1 MKKLTG
7 FIALV
12 LLLSVS
18 LFLLGSC
25 GGGGNESKATSQ
37 TSTADSKA
45 ESVAT
50 SAEESEEESVEESA
64 EESKVDIFTYDI
76 DRTKTKTNVA
86 LNKTYTFEAGTPDSY
101 YPDEESK
108 TLTDGVI
115 GEEVAYTNAVWVGV
129 QDASPTIVI
138 DLGEVVEGIADFDV
152 HMLYQPQPTIKVPL
166 NLVAY
171 VSEDG
176 VTYYETGALTLSEEE
191 IAGVEITETTPDP
204 FASFAMTLELEKGV
218 KAQYVKFEIEKEN
231 WLFMSE
237 FEIST
242 YE

>member
-50 SAEESEEESVEESA
+50 SAEESVEESVEESA

-86 LNKTYTFEAGTPDSY
+86 LNKTYTFEAGAADVTY
-101 YPDEESK
+101 YPDEENK
-108 TLTDGVI
+108 TLTDGNI
-115 GEEVAYTNAVWVGV
+115 GVDVAYGNPVWVGISEV
-129 QDASPTIVI
+129 SPIIVV

-152 HMLYQPQPTIKVPL
+152 HLLREPDPAISVPTFTV
-166 NLVAY
+166 Y

-176 VTYYETGALTLSEEE
+176 VTYYEAIASTMTNDDVELEKDGEPLTFKTLD
-191 IAGVEITETTPDP
+191 I
-204 FASFAMTLELEKGV
+204 TLELEKGV
-218 KAQYVKFEIEKEN
+218 KAQYVKFDFALEVWFFVSEI
-231 WLFMSE
+231 
-237 FEIST
+237 EIST